1 MGKIDFTAM
10 KNSRKAIEDK
20 VEDNIPTELEES
32 YSDVWDGKEKIT
44 TIELSRLKPYMDK
57 NGGQPYK
64 INPKKVEQIAASAA
78 DIVRSLVDSQNGLVE
93 ISDIVAVLTDREDKK
108 AAVNTYENIRKST
121 MLRFRTVSL
130 TS

>member
-1 MGKIDFTAM
+1 
-10 KNSRKAIEDK
+10 
-20 VEDNIPTELEES
+20 
-32 YSDVWDGKEKIT
+32 
-44 TIELSRLKPYMDK
+44 MDK

-108 AAVNTYENIRKST
+108 AAVNTYENIRKKYNVTISDSELDELT
-121 MLRFRTVSL
+121 ARLLDDYFKSVSR
-130 TS
+130 